1 MRRRYSQEQQEAA
14 VKLTEEGGVS
24 VQQISRELGVGYST
38 LQKWRSKYAGK
49 MNTPEKIRE
58 GSIEWSEY
66 HRLKNE
72 LSKERLKVEV
82 LKKAITYFNQG

>member
-1 MRRRYSQEQQEAA
+1 MRRRYSTEQKIAA
-14 VKLTEEGGVS
+14 VKLVEEGGVS
-24 VQQISRELGVGYST
+24 VYQVSQELGVGQST
-38 LQKWRSKYAGK
+38 LQKWRQVYASR

-58 GSIEWSEY
+58 GSIEWQEY

-82 LKKAITYFNQG
+82 LKKAITYFNQV